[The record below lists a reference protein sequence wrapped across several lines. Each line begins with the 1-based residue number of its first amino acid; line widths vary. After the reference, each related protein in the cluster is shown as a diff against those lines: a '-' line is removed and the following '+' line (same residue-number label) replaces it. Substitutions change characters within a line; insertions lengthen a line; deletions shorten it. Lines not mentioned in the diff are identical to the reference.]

1 MVVLATACR
10 IGFDAQPGA
19 VDDDADPLAPDA
31 NGLVDAADIDAVQAD
46 ADPDAAPATA
56 TVSRA
61 GVHTPASASDLI
73 SIDPVLLTESF
84 VTCSRRSTSSNPN
97 LNLARCQLLDG
108 STLRIESSALDSS
121 AVTSWTVLQVPGA
134 VVQRGTESFG
144 MNDLTRDVTI
154 SSVDTARSFAL
165 VTTSSPMTGV
175 DDDERTNVMIE
186 LASGTTV
193 RLTRGST
200 GEAVTIDYQVIQLPS
215 ATVQFGT
222 TTLDN
227 EVTVNTSPVANLD
240 LSRSFLVH
248 SVSIDPDADGA
259 EAVYMTVASLSAT
272 DVSFSRIVGGEPVQ
286 VSWFAVEL
294 PVTSSVKTQSVS
306 SAPPHDQLIFDFNDD
321 AITAGS
327 FAFTSVEIDS
337 GTLRTSLNA
346 ASFTA
351 VVTDGN
357 VRVERSVSDGSEVF
371 LRTTVVDVVMP

>member
-1 MVVLATACR
+1 MPSLLVRWTTMR
-10 IGFDAQPGA
+10 IHWR
-19 VDDDADPLAPDA
+19 LIDA
-31 NGLVDAADIDAVQAD
+31 NGTLDAAVAT
-46 ADPDAAPATA
+46 PLDAAPATA
-56 TVSRA
+56 TVSQG
-61 GVHTPASASDLI
+61 GVQTPTSASDLI
-73 SIDPVLLTESF
+73 TIDPVLLAESF
-84 VTCSRRSTSSNPN
+84 VTCSRRSASSNPN

-165 VTTSSPMTGV
+165 VTTSSPMSGV

-227 EVTVNTSPVANLD
+227 GVTLNTSPVANLD

-294 PVTSSVKTQSVS
+294 PVTSSVKTQAVS
-306 SAPPHDQLIFDFNDD
+306 SAAPHDQLIFDFNDD

-327 FAFTSVEIDS
+327 IAFTSVEIDS
-337 GTLRTSLNA
+337 GVLRTSLNA
-346 ASFTA
+346 VSFSS
-351 VVTDGN
+351 VVTDGK
-357 VRVERSVSDGSEVF
+357 VRVERSASDGNEIR
-371 LRTTVVDVVMP
+371 LRTTVVDIVMP